1 MGKLNTCDK
10 CNKNGAHQRCRQI
23 EMNKINR
30 KEHANAAYEMNVFEH
45 RAMDGNGGY
54 HLWLKN
60 LNNNAKKSSR
70 WRMNRKNKQQS
81 YAKRQRDKQGNA
93 KFKRRSNRHRM
104 LSMML
109 KKGNM

>member
-23 EMNKINR
+23 EMN
-30 KEHANAAYEMNVFEH
+30 VFEH

-60 LNNNAKKSSR
+60 LNDNAKKSSR